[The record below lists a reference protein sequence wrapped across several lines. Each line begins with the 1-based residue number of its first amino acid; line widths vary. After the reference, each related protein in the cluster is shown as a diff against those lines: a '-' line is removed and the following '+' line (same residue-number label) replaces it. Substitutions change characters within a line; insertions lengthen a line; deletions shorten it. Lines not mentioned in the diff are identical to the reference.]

1 MDCLFDLQRIFCE
14 SSAKALAKEMVSM
27 EALSPHSTFALSREA
42 GNNETLL
49 FIAMALHLPL
59 AVSDHSHSCRLH
71 AVWLC
76 LSSTKVDN
84 HSPAKEKRRLAS
96 RQYINLAPWEF
107 PLKNGRKYPGN
118 YPYNSPFCWLYKMF
132 SFGVYKALLC
142 GLWHSPRSKLASI
155 L

>member
-1 MDCLFDLQRIFCE
+1 MDCLFDLQRIFRE

-59 AVSDHSHSCRLH
+59 AVSDHSHSWRSH

-84 HSPAKEKRRLAS
+84 HNPAKEKRRLAKVYKFS
-96 RQYINLAPWEF
+96 
-107 PLKNGRKYPGN
+107 PLGISPIKRKYPGN